1 MIYLLLGIFMK
12 KKEQA
17 NQIEQLFRTIKGNF
31 KNSGVDLM
39 TKKIDEIL
47 SNEQMALKLV
57 ETNTWF
63 SNYQS
68 DLNARVLNDGN
79 LKSDYL
85 VAAFDSDSKRL

>member
-1 MIYLLLGIFMK
+1 
-12 KKEQA
+12 
-17 NQIEQLFRTIKGNF
+17 
-31 KNSGVDLM
+31 M

-68 DLNARVLNDGN
+68 DLNTRVLNDGN

-85 VAAFDSDSKRL
+85 VVAFESESKRLQ

>member
-1 MIYLLLGIFMK
+1 MK